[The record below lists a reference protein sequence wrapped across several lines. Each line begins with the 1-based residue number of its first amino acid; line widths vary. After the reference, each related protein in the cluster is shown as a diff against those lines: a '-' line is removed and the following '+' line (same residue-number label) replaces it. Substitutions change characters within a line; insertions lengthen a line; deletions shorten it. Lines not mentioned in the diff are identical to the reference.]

1 MYYFSL
7 AQDLLFSL
15 RPLSQ
20 LFFVQKFLEFVQKIK
35 GQAVFLKK
43 EHFTYKKRIIYY
55 NIYKYKDFKDIEL
68 YVFTKYLNFVF

>member
-7 AQDLLFSL
+7 VQDLLFSL
-15 RPLSQ
+15 RPLSII
-20 LFFVQKFLEFVQKIK
+20 FVQKFLEFVQKIK

-43 EHFTYKKRIIYY
+43 EHFTYKKRTVYY

-68 YVFTKYLNFVF
+68 HVFTKYLNFVF